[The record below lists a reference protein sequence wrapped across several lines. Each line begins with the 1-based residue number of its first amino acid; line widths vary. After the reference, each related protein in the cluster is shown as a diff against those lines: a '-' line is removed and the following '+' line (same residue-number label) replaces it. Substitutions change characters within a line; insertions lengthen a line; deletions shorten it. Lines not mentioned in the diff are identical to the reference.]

1 MSKFQFT
8 FICPYSLSFLVVI
21 VFLFFFENCREKKS
35 EGGNRTTND
44 WFCNPIL
51 RLIDQNAPTIIA
63 ILCQAD
69 QAMPPVKIHLNQTL
83 FFCKNIYIFQ
93 SAIIH
98 TNTTEDSQVFFKS
111 KNIFI
116 TIYNFWK
123 IYEKVLWKKFL
134 FETNMITQVE
144 RKKGEKI
151 CIFLFSVFWNAA
163 SSYLKLVLPI
173 SLIHKYLIRRHPPPS
188 YLCFTTGALADFILT
203 SGLLPWFF
211 P

>member
-1 MSKFQFT
+1 MK
-8 FICPYSLSFLVVI
+8 
-21 VFLFFFENCREKKS
+21 
-35 EGGNRTTND
+35 
-44 WFCNPIL
+44 L
-51 RLIDQNAPTIIA
+51 RLIDHNAPPIIA

-83 FFCKNIYIFQ
+83 FFLQKYLYFSICYNSYKHNRRLP
-93 SAIIH
+93 S
-98 TNTTEDSQVFFKS
+98 FFKS

-151 CIFLFSVFWNAA
+151 CIFLFSVFWNVA